1 MTSTSVASPSFG
13 DLALLPAVLSAV
25 ESQGYLVPSP
35 IQAQTIPALEDVRRG
50 HLFDQI
56 PRRAA
61 YAAAAE
67 RR

>member
-35 IQAQTIPALEDVRRG
+35 IQAQPQRLHYRYCHV
-50 HLFDQI
+50 
-56 PRRAA
+56 
-61 YAAAAE
+61 
-67 RR
+67 